1 MNMGSSYSVTSL
13 YTLFFFLRY
22 IILIIVFTCG
32 VCVTSESMLVHNK
45 TLLLYNNVATRLT
58 CLLSVPPTNVI
69 NMMNKI
75 FKKNCLTKFC
85 NYACTLIVFR
95 KHRLSFDRT
104 HAIIA
109 DVYNI
114 LIIQMFLF
122 YCVWPFKHVIFY
134 DFSLI
139 YIKKICLKI
148 THTKCGIKS
157 SFVRVI
163 YVHLTIHEC

>member
-114 LIIQMFLF
+114 LIIQMFYFIAFDLSNTLYFMISLLF
-122 YCVWPFKHVIFY
+122 I
-134 DFSLI
+134 
-139 YIKKICLKI
+139 
-148 THTKCGIKS
+148 
-157 SFVRVI
+157 
-163 YVHLTIHEC
+163 